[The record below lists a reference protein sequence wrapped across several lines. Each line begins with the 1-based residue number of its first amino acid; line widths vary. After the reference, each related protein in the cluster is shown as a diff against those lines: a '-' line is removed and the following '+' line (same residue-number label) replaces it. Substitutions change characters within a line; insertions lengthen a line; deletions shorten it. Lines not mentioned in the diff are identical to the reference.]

1 MKKNISHTRLTTLN
15 GQEQK
20 SKLQK
25 VKSPFDEALK
35 GLGVSQAKK
44 GINKKQKQASR
55 TISSPV

>member
-1 MKKNISHTRLTTLN
+1 MKKVAHTRLTTLN

-25 VKSPFDEALK
+25 TKSPFDEALK

-44 GINKKQKQASR
+44 DVKKKQNR
-55 TISSPV
+55 TPENV

>member
-44 GINKKQKQASR
+44 DTNKKQKQA
-55 TISSPV
+55 PANV